1 MRGVFR
7 RLGRRGRMQSHT
19 RRSAVARRAA
29 RERNHLIPTLVLA
42 FGLGVWIAPHVSQGL
57 WPLWLLPAAVLLG
70 VALHWMG
77 KRLRWVCLPI
87 ALMIALLWTQTRLN
101 PPMPQEGSYEVI
113 TATVFGD
120 PAERT
125 DDRIAL
131 ILCNI
136 TLDGVPQA
144 GKAYCTMDSGSG
156 MSLAQFFDGASLRF
170 QGYVYHPSG
179 KQNEFDFD
187 FRLWLLQNNTSFG
200 VSGVK
205 EMQVLNTADTAPWTD
220 YAARIRGFCKG
231 QFSRLMGDEGSLA
244 MAMLLGD
251 RDSLAENDQ
260 LAFQRAGV
268 AHLMSVSGLHVA
280 LLAGALAWLLN
291 AFYIRKSIR
300 LPIMAVLIV
309 LYCALT
315 GFSAAAM
322 RATAMILL
330 LLIAQAVGRKSDPIT
345 TLSAAAILVLAIN
358 PLQLFSAGFV
368 LSFMAVAAITLL
380 YPRFLQAFERIR
392 PEHHHPKRKWVHARQ
407 WMQKHVGKPRELLA
421 VSLAAQVGVLL
432 PTAEYFHLLPLY
444 GIFFNL
450 LAVPLAGLL
459 VPLYAIVLLISL
471 LPWIGG
477 ALAMLPGLVA
487 QWGSKALL
495 WLIGLSANLPF
506 AQIRVPSPNVWAYA
520 ALILCSVIVSRYVRA
535 SVRRR
540 VLTMGI
546 VVIIACAGAYAT
558 RPASLRY
565 HQFAVGQGDAA
576 LIIDGDKT
584 IAIDVGP
591 YGAEMG
597 ERLLAEGRDLDTL
610 ILTHLH
616 SDHAM
621 GLQELLSDGIRIRQI
636 YLPDG
641 VNDIAHSE
649 ETDTILAILKASGA
663 PVDYLA
669 AGDTLTYPD
678 VTIHVLWPEADRTRA
693 GLDANERSMATL
705 IQLGNLRILSMAD
718 NSDLYEQ
725 YIAVPC
731 DVLKV
736 AHHGSRDSTSNSF
749 LQIASPSLSM
759 VTCRANAL
767 LPSQETLSR
776 LVAHHVRV
784 FRTDQTGEII
794 IEAVNG
800 GYRTR
805 TYLSEVDDEP

>member
-1 MRGVFR
+1 
-7 RLGRRGRMQSHT
+7 MQSHT
-19 RRSAVARRAA
+19 RRSAVARLAA
-29 RERNHLIPTLVLA
+29 RERNHLIPLFALA
-42 FGLGVWIAPHVSQGL
+42 FGLGVWAAPRVSAGL
-57 WPLWLLPAAVLLG
+57 WPLWLLPVAVLLG
-70 VALHWMG
+70 IALRLLGM
-77 KRLRWVCLPI
+77 RLRWVCLPI
-87 ALMIALLWTQTRLN
+87 ALMIALLWTQARLN
-101 PPMPQEGSYEVI
+101 PPMPQEGAYREI
-113 TATVFGD
+113 TATVYGD

-125 DDRIAL
+125 GGRIAL
-131 ILCNI
+131 TLCNVV
-136 TLDGVPQA
+136 LDSVPQS
-144 GKAYCTMDSGSG
+144 GKAYCTLDTASG
-156 MSLAQFFDGASLRF
+156 MSMAQFFDGASLRF
-170 QGYVYHPSG
+170 RGSAYHPSG

-187 FRLWLLQNNTSFG
+187 FRLWLLQNGMSFG
-200 VSGVK
+200 ISGVK
-205 EMQVLNTADTAPWTD
+205 EMQVLNTGDTALWTD
-220 YAARIRGFCKG
+220 YAARIRDFCKG
-231 QFSRLMGDEGSLA
+231 QFSHLMGDEGSLA

-291 AFYIRKSIR
+291 AFYIRKAIR
-300 LPIMAVLIV
+300 LPIMAVLIA
-309 LYCALT
+309 LYSALT

-345 TLSAAAILVLAIN
+345 TLSAAAIIVLAIN

-368 LSFMAVAAITLL
+368 LSFMAVATITLL
-380 YPRFLQAFERIR
+380 YPRFLQAFEHIL
-392 PEHHHPKRKWVHARQ
+392 PEDSNPKRKHGKVRR
-407 WMQKHVGKPRELLA
+407 WMQKHLGKPRELLA

-459 VPLYAIVLLISL
+459 VPLYAIVLLLSL

-477 ALAMLPGLVA
+477 ALAMLPGLAA

-520 ALILCSVIVSRYVRA
+520 ALILCVVIASRYVRA

-540 VLTMGI
+540 VLTVGL
-546 VVIIACAGAYAT
+546 VVIIACAGAYAM

-565 HQFAVGQGDAA
+565 HQFAVGQGDAS
-576 LIIDGDKT
+576 LMIDGDKT
-584 IAIDVGP
+584 VAIDVGP

-597 ERLLAEGRDLDTL
+597 ERLLAEGRDLDVL
-610 ILTHLH
+610 ILTHMH
-616 SDHAM
+616 SDHAL
-621 GLQELLSDGIRIRQI
+621 GLQELLDDGIRIGQI
-636 YLPDG
+636 YLPSG
-641 VNDIAHSE
+641 VDAIAQSA
-649 ETDTILAILKASGA
+649 ETDAILAILKASGA
-663 PVDYLA
+663 PVAYLA
-669 AGDTLTYPD
+669 AGDTLTYHD
-678 VTIHVLWPEADRTRA
+678 LTIHVLWPEAGRTRA

-705 IQLGNLRILSMAD
+705 IQLGGLRILNMAD

-736 AHHGSRDSTSNSF
+736 AHHGSRDSTSDAF
-749 LQIASPSLSM
+749 LQIASPGMAM
-759 VTCRANAL
+759 VTCRADAL
-767 LPSQETLSR
+767 LPAEETLSR
-776 LVAHHVRV
+776 LAVHQARV
-784 FRTDQTGEII
+784 LRTDQTGEII
-794 IEAVNG
+794 IEAVDG
-800 GYRTR
+800 GYRIR